1 MKTEI
6 TIQRSRLSGVEEW
19 QVRFKYDS
27 EIVSRIKTISGARWS
42 AVAKCWLIPG
52 SKSHEALLKITLR
65 AYRLVWYQDP
75 PVSAKLEQDLKQHE
89 SGLRFRTE
97 GARGFHQWMIQRR
110 YSINTMKVYSQ
121 SIDYFLT
128 SHPDKKQE
136 EITTADAELFLR
148 NEVARKGLSV
158 SYQRQLINAIKLF
171 YGSYLKTKFDVDLL
185 VLPRKD
191 KKLPK
196 VISPGEVQLILR
208 AITNQKHRTALLLLY
223 ACGLRRSELLNL
235 TISAID
241 SARGLLHVR
250 MSKGRKDR
258 SIPLPE
264 KLIEVLRSY
273 YKVYRPQ
280 HYLFEG
286 QAGPGSQWSAKSLE
300 QALQHAVKK
309 SGINRRVNLHMLRH
323 SYATHQLESG
333 VNLRYI
339 QEILG
344 HSSPLTT
351 QIYTHVTQDA
361 VRKIGSPAEKLDIW

>member
-6 TIQRSRLSGVEEW
+6 VLQRSWLSGAEEW
-19 QVRFKYDS
+19 HVRFRYDA
-27 EIVSRIKTISGARWS
+27 EIISKLRTISGARWS
-42 AVAKCWLIPG
+42 AVAKCWLVPG
-52 SKSHEALLKITLR
+52 GKSHEELLKSVLR
-65 AYRLVWYQDP
+65 NYTLVWYHEP
-75 PVSAKLEQDLKQHE
+75 PESEKRRSDLQQFE
-89 SGLRFRTE
+89 SSIRFRTE
-97 GARGFHQWMIQRR
+97 AAREFHQWMIQRR
-110 YSINTMKVYSQ
+110 YSINTMKVYAQ
-121 SIDYFLT
+121 SIDYFL
-128 SHPDKKQE
+128 SHHSHKKHQ
-136 EITTADAELFLR
+136 EITTADTELFLR
-148 NEVARKGLSV
+148 NEVTRKGLSV

-171 YGSYLKTKFDVDLL
+171 YGSYLRTNFNVDLL

-196 VISPGEVQLILR
+196 VLSSGEVQSILR
-208 AITNQKHRTALLLLY
+208 SITNQKHRTALLLLY
-223 ACGLRRSELLNL
+223 ACGLRRSELLDL

-264 KLIEVLRSY
+264 KLIEVLRGY

-286 QAGPGSQWSAKSLE
+286 QGGPGSQWSAKSLE
-300 QALQHAVKK
+300 QVLQRAVKK

-361 VRKIGSPAEKLDIW
+361 VRRIGSPAEKLDIW